1 MENFRRIITAKNDQQ
16 RSFIAIDGPPSQQ
29 ITWGDGAGLYEIW
42 TESGAMNNDS
52 AIPAE
57 LDLLTLCPPIGGFKV
72 RWFTIMPKDTNVS
85 QEADVKM
92 TAEAF
97 AMMGASD
104 RQPDTSRH
112 PGMHETPT
120 IDTIILISGR
130 VRLLLDEGD
139 RLLSPGDV
147 VIQRGTNHAWVAEGD
162 EPAVLV
168 AVLIDRSLD

>member
-97 AMMGASD
+97 AM
-104 RQPDTSRH
+104 
-112 PGMHETPT
+112 
-120 IDTIILISGR
+120 ISGR